1 MPDFVQTFLGKLRKL
16 EKKPDKIVFVRY
28 CIALATVFPLL
39 AVKST
44 SNFGTLTVSSIDKK
58 TGKQTKG
65 HKARRKKRK
74 TNPGKYWQIDK
85 IDLLL

>member
-39 AVKST
+39 AVISIVGMQNN
-44 SNFGTLTVSSIDKK
+44 SNVIE
-58 TGKQTKG
+58 
-65 HKARRKKRK
+65 RK
-74 TNPGKYWQIDK
+74 NQY
-85 IDLLL
+85 LLRFRSDV